1 MSNERRETFVN
12 RIINYTMSFNGRVV
26 VIENVPCR
34 ECLET
39 GEQLFSPETF
49 DIIQQIVW
57 SEQTPVR
64 VIETKVFDFAN
75 RNHAADQESQNKIRL
90 GA

>member
-49 DIIQQIVW
+49 DRIQQIVW

-64 VIETKVFDFAN
+64 LIETAVFDFAS